1 MKKMTKIFAMMMCVV
16 LSIGCL
22 TGCGGKSE
30 EEILMS
36 AVTGINNAGSCEME
50 ISMAGKMSMKMGEE
64 SQDLDMKMDMKGVMF
79 KDPFKMKMGGSVS
92 SMGQSALMESY
103 IQKENE
109 KYVLYMKADGTWT
122 KMELGDLD
130 TALASSGMNSFSNQ
144 LSADIGQYTKREE
157 KKEGETT
164 YHVYDYKISGE
175 EMKSTLE
182 GSSSSVKSLLSSLG
196 EVEAKEYEELMDRV
210 VSSIGDVSLTV
221 YVDVKKQE
229 ISRVEYP
236 MTDMMNKMFD
246 ETMKYVKEK
255 ALEEAKGDESEEVKK
270 MIDSIELKVSDMNMT
285 MSYKNVNNA
294 EDFKIPDE
302 ALKAKT
308 MSDALSSLE

>member
-1 MKKMTKIFAMMMCVV
+1 MKRMTKIIALVMCVV
-16 LSIGCL
+16 LAIGSL

-36 AVTGINNAGSCEME
+36 AVTGVNNAESCEIE
-50 ISMAGKMSMKMGEE
+50 ASMTGKMSMKMGKE
-64 SQDLDMKMDMKGVMF
+64 SQDLDMKMDLKGAMF
-79 KDPFKMKMGGSVS
+79 NDPFKMKITGSVS

-109 KYVLYMKADGTWT
+109 KYVLYTKTEGNWT
-122 KMELGDLD
+122 KMELGDLN

-144 LSADIGQYTKREE
+144 LSADIGKYTKREE

-164 YHVYDYKISGE
+164 YLVYDYTISGE
-175 EMKSTLE
+175 EMKSMLE
-182 GSSSSVKSLLSSLG
+182 GNASSVKSMLADA
-196 EVEAKEYEELMDRV
+196 VDTKEYEELMSKV
-210 VSSIGDVSLTV
+210 ASSIDKVTLTV

-246 ETMKYVKEK
+246 EVMKYVKDK
-255 ALEEAKGDESEEVKK
+255 ALEEAAGEEAKQSVKE
-270 MIDSIELKVSDMNMT
+270 MMDSMEMKVSDMNMSI
-285 MSYKNVNNA
+285 SYKNVNKA
-294 EDFKIPDE
+294 EDFKVPDE
-302 ALKAKT
+302 ALKAKS
-308 MSDALSSLE
+308 MNAALSSLE

>member
-16 LSIGCL
+16 LAIGCL

-36 AVTGINNAGSCEME
+36 AVTGINNAESCEME
-50 ISMAGKMSMKMGEE
+50 ISMAGKMSMKMGEK

-79 KDPFKMKMGGSVS
+79 KDPFKMKIAGSVS

-109 KYVLYMKADGTWT
+109 KYMLYTKTEGTWT

-144 LSADIGQYTKREE
+144 LSADVGQYTKKEE

-196 EVEAKEYEELMDRV
+196 EVEAKEYEELMNRV

-270 MIDSIELKVSDMNMT
+270 MMDSIELKVSDMNMT